1 MKLKKISEMMN
12 EKRPWTAEEM
22 ALMEAELLKMAREAH
37 AANMRIVREVY
48 TKEPELA
55 QRLEAS
61 SRRML
66 DNIQL
71 AIDCDRKN

>member
-1 MKLKKISEMMN
+1 MELKDLNELMN
-12 EKRPWTAEEM
+12 TKRPWTADEM

-55 QRLEAS
+55 QRLESS

-66 DNIQL
+66 DNIEL
-71 AIDCDRKN
+71 AIECERKN